1 MTYLIQGDEVE
12 IGPELRERMAEVIA
26 ASTELTLT
34 DARYRLRNARGM
46 LRFDN
51 RAEAERVAAQ
61 FTEMGFANFLLDELL
76 EVPRP
81 RLLGVGAQ
89 IPEEPIG
96 LVVLALV
103 ATKTSR
109 VVADANPLSQR
120 VGYALFTGLGSE
132 PQEEETVTTRD
143 THYWLDLLTRESHWL
158 VRSGALPRIVD
169 VFTALNLADAR
180 LSEGVH
186 SLSHED
192 RRVPVFA
199 DEKEHERYLT
209 WLYQLRFA

>member
-1 MTYLIQGDEVE
+1 MTYLIQGDESE
-12 IGPELRERMAEVIA
+12 IGPELRERMAQVMA
-26 ASTELTLT
+26 ASEELTLT
-34 DARYRLRNARGM
+34 DARYRLRNAHGI
-46 LRFDN
+46 LQFEDQ
-51 RAEAERVAAQ
+51 AEAERVAAQ

-89 IPEEPIG
+89 IPEEPMG
-96 LVVLALV
+96 LVVLALLS
-103 ATKTSR
+103 TETTR

-120 VGYALFTGLGSE
+120 VGYALFTGLGYE
-132 PQEEETVTTRD
+132 PREEETVTERE
-143 THYWLDLLTRESHWL
+143 THYWLDLFTRESHWR

-169 VFTALNLADAR
+169 VFTALNVADAY

-186 SLSHED
+186 SLSHDD
-192 RRVPVFA
+192 RRVPVFP

>member
-1 MTYLIQGDEVE
+1 MVYLIQGDEFE
-12 IGPELRERMAEVIA
+12 IGSELRDRMAEVIA
-26 ASTELTLT
+26 AATELTLT
-34 DARYRLRNARGM
+34 DARYRLRNARGI

-96 LVVLALV
+96 VVVLALL
-103 ATKTSR
+103 ATETTRAVTTPARLSR
-109 VVADANPLSQR
+109 R
-120 VGYALFTGLGSE
+120 VGFGLLTGIAWA
-132 PQEEETVTTRD
+132 PPEEEKVTKREE
-143 THYWLDLLTRESHWL
+143 HYLLDLLTRDQHWL
-158 VRSGALPRIVD
+158 VRSGALARIVE
-169 VFTALNLADAR
+169 VFTALNLTDAR

-192 RRVPVFA
+192 RRVPVFP

-209 WLYQLRFA
+209 WLFQLRFA

>member
-1 MTYLIQGDEVE
+1 VTYLIQGDEVE

>member
-103 ATKTSR
+103 ATETSR

-120 VGYALFTGLGSE
+120 VGYALFTGLGYE

-186 SLSHED
+186 SLSHDD
-192 RRVPVFA
+192 RRVPGFA
-199 DEKEHERYLT
+199 DEKNHERYLT

>member
-1 MTYLIQGDEVE
+1 VTYLIQGDEVE

-186 SLSHED
+186 SLSHDD
-192 RRVPVFA
+192 RRVPGFA
-199 DEKEHERYLT
+199 DEKNHERYLT